1 MRTPAAQALAALGDT
16 ETVLL
21 KGVSLRSGGSAVA
34 PAALSAAGAGRA
46 LLTGPLAEPD
56 AEPAAAVREPAYDAA
71 AQADIQGLIIPGFN
85 SDHQEFLFLR
95 FGPIDDTRSWL
106 REVAPTLATL
116 GDGQRF
122 REEFR
127 AARLRLGV
135 REPGLTA
142 TWRALAL
149 SWRGI
154 AALRGPAEANRFGDL
169 SFRQGLAERSTYL
182 GDSADPAAL
191 GHRSRWLVGGPNNEA
206 DALLIVAAG
215 TADELDAAVDD
226 VAAAVEKR
234 GLTVLFA
241 QRGSN
246 LPGTLAG
253 HEHFGFKDGISQPG
267 VRGRLTEPD
276 RPITPRLLGPGDPHG
291 TLFARPGQPL
301 LWPGQFLLGEPRQDP
316 QDPVAA
322 AASSTAFPDWAR
334 RGSYL
339 VCRRLAQDV
348 AGFWDDIAA
357 LAVGLGADP
366 VTLAARLVGRWPSGA
381 PVLRAPAA
389 DDPVLAGDEFAS
401 NHFLFDDDTR
411 PAVLAGVEG
420 YPGDRYAPARADLF
434 GAVCPH
440 AAHIRKVNPRDSATD
455 LGAPADTLLRLML
468 RRGIPYG
475 PPLAGVADPSP
486 ELVATDRGL
495 MFVAVMASIED
506 QFEFV
511 TRRWANSPVLPNV
524 GGPDP
529 IIGQRD
535 RYGDRRRTVVVPGG
549 RTAEFARDH
558 VVPTGG
564 GYFFVPPI
572 SAVAGALASAPS
584 SSTAPSSS

>member
-1 MRTPAAQALAALGDT
+1 MRTTAAQALAALGDT

-21 KGVSLRSGGSAVA
+21 KGIELPVGGRAAAPSPGRVALARRPDDGDEAVA
-34 PAALSAAGAGRA
+34 
-46 LLTGPLAEPD
+46 EP
-56 AEPAAAVREPAYDAA
+56 VYDAA
-71 AQADIQGLIIPGFN
+71 AEADIQGLIVPGFN

-95 FGPIDDTRSWL
+95 FGPAAGTRSWL
-106 REVAPTLATL
+106 REIAPILATL
-116 GDGQRF
+116 GEVQRH

-135 REPGLTA
+135 PDPGPTA

-154 AALRGPAEANRFGDL
+154 AALRGPAEANRFGDI
-169 SFRQGLAERSTYL
+169 SFRQGLAERAAFL
-182 GDSADPAAL
+182 GDPTDPASP
-191 GHRSRWLVGGPNNEA
+191 GHRNRWAVGGPHAEA
-206 DALLIVAAG
+206 DALAILAAD
-215 TADELDAAVDD
+215 TADDLATAVRE
-226 VAAAVEKR
+226 VTTGAEKH
-234 GLTVLFA
+234 GLTVLFT
-241 QRGSN
+241 QRASN
-246 LPGTLAG
+246 LPGALAG

-267 VRGRLTEPD
+267 IRGTLTGPD
-276 RPITPRLLGPGDPHG
+276 RPITPRLLGPADPREK
-291 TLFARPGQPL
+291 LFARPGQPL

-316 QDPVAA
+316 QDPLTPA
-322 AASSTAFPDWAR
+322 AASSAFPDWAR

-348 AGFWDDIAA
+348 VGFWDDIAA
-357 LAVGLGADP
+357 LADGLGADP

-381 PVLRAPAA
+381 PVPRSPDA

-411 PAVLAGVEG
+411 PAVLAGVDG
-420 YPGDRYAPARADLF
+420 YPGDRFPAARADLF

-455 LGAPADTLLRLML
+455 FGAPADTLLRLML

-486 ELVATDRGL
+486 DLVAAERGL
-495 MFVAVMASIED
+495 MFVAVMASIEE

-511 TRRWANSPVLPNV
+511 TRRWVNSPIMPNT

-535 RYGDRRRTVVVPGG
+535 RYGDRRRTVVLPGG
-549 RTAEFARDH
+549 RTVEFARDH
-558 VVPTGG
+558 VIPTGG

-572 SAVAGALASAPS
+572 SAVAGTLAQAR
-584 SSTAPSSS
+584 